1 MVKPLTSGRSR
12 FLKKQLLFSMECE
25 KFWFKYTSEVKCV
38 FNILEDEV
46 DVCFLISCVDAT
58 LHRYHQGV
66 LHSGI
71 LLIIGK

>member
-1 MVKPLTSGRSR
+1 
-12 FLKKQLLFSMECE
+12 MECE
-25 KFWFKYTSEVKCV
+25 KFWFKYTSEVKRV

-46 DVCFLISCVDAT
+46 DACFLISCVDAT